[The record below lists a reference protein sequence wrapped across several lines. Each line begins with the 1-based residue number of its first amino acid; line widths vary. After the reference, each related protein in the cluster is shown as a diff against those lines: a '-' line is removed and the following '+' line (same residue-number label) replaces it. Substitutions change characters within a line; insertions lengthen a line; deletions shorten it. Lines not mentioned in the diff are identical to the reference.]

1 MKVLKIQLAFS
12 DRILYTISRDFVCS
26 ISQEENDESFIVFTP
41 SLGGWSSGKTTDSGS
56 VIEGSIPSPPANKN
70 NEQVYNLFFLF
81 VFMITSA

>member
-1 MKVLKIQLAFS
+1 MP
-12 DRILYTISRDFVCS
+12 

-70 NEQVYNLFFLF
+70 NEQVHMSLFFFL
-81 VFMITSA
+81 MIMIAAA